1 MEDGLETLR
10 TAVSDQET
18 ALAEMKEQTD
28 ILQGQIDELYGALE
42 VPADPENPDQGE
54 VPDQEGIQAQISE
67 LEGQKAALE
76 EQIQAVTDSLEG
88 TSNQLAQQEE
98 TLTPLIQQTQQA
110 EGVVLQRPLAGGRP
124 VPPEPAEL
132 SLRGGAGTNLLVSP
146 VPLLGAA
153 DGIHRKHKDAAGR
166 KQVTTAKN
174 AKMRDMRTIL
184 ASCMEGDVRR
194 MPATG
199 ITCETTASQYV
210 VTATLPTGKENKS
223 GIVRVVASYD
233 KADGSIATLYTEEA
247 DGTSN
252 TYTLTDKR
260 LNEEIDETTF
270 NL

>member
-1 MEDGLETLR
+1 MKRL
-10 TAVSDQET
+10 SFI
-18 ALAEMKEQTD
+18 ALALLGCLCVRAQEISGQD
-28 ILQGQIDELYGALE
+28 AAILDQI
-42 VPADPENPDQGE
+42 
-54 VPDQEGIQAQISE
+54 
-67 LEGQKAALE
+67 KAANAAYTTITARFTQDKFMPIFE
-76 EQIQAVTDSLEG
+76 ESIRSEGNYHYSKPDKLSMAYTDPAGDLM
-88 TSNQLAQQEE
+88 
-98 TLTPLIQQTQQA
+98 LINGDNFTM
-110 EGVVLQRPLAGGRP
+110 
-124 VPPEPAEL
+124 
-132 SLRGGAGTNLLVSP
+132 
-146 VPLLGAA
+146 
-153 DGIHRKHKDAAGR
+153 IAAGR

-174 AKMRDMRTIL
+174 AKMCDMRTIL